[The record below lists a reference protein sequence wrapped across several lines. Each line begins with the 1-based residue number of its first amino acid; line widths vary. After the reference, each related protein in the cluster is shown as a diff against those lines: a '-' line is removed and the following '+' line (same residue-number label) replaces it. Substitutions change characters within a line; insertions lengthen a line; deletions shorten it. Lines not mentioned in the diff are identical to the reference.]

1 METRK
6 KILQAMRLPADALS
20 ALKNLIMHP
29 SVSVIATKSEKG
41 NEGISIRG
49 IQVSSLSELHQNDDF
64 RAFKEQ
70 IDKLSHI
77 RMNENHGYKTD
88 SEGRPTRELHD
99 TPTVWIG
106 KSVTAQ
112 SKEDKESLF
121 AFNYREYSE

>member
-1 METRK
+1 MG
-6 KILQAMRLPADALS
+6 KIKEILKAMRLTDNAMVAF
-20 ALKNLIMHP
+20 KNLIMKD
-29 SVSVIATKSEKG
+29 SVSIVATESDNG
-41 NEGISIRG
+41 NKGISIRG
-49 IQVSSLSELHQNDDF
+49 IQVATLSELHQNDDF

-121 AFNYREYSE
+121 A